1 MALRLSQADAAR
13 LRAEQQHNLLVSR
26 LVARN
31 EREFEQLTT
40 VADLPINL
48 VDPGV
53 WEDEVILEPDNSNL
67 LIDLSEDAALLGLD
81 GE

>member
-13 LRAEQQHNLLVSR
+13 LRAEQQHKLLVCR